1 MLACEGTQVAGF
13 AHLVCG
19 FSRAIIPKQIV
30 SNRVATISFRGF
42 FDGKE
47 FFSVFR
53 VKICGL
59 TSAGDGEVI
68 SQTKADAIGLNF
80 YAKSP
85 RCITQE
91 QAFQIVQA
99 TPGRVARVGL
109 FVNAT
114 DDEVCTAYDHLGL
127 DFIQLHGDEPPEYLL
142 ALGRRPVIRAFRLGP
157 SGLAPILRYLE
168 ACNLPEINLQAVL
181 IDAYDPERYGG
192 TGEKADWKQLADQRT
207 MLGGLPL
214 VLAGGLNAAN
224 VAEAILTVRPD
235 AVDTASGVENEPG
248 EKGS

>member
-1 MLACEGTQVAGF
+1 M
-13 AHLVCG
+13 
-19 FSRAIIPKQIV
+19 
-30 SNRVATISFRGF
+30 
-42 FDGKE
+42 
-47 FFSVFR
+47 FR

-59 TSAGDGEVI
+59 TSVHDAEVI
-68 SQTKADAIGLNF
+68 SRTKADAIGLNF

-85 RCITQE
+85 RCVTTE
-91 QAFQIVQA
+91 QALRVVQA
-99 TPGRVARVGL
+99 TPSRVARVGL

-142 ALGRRPVIRAFRLGP
+142 ALGGRPVIRAFRLGP

-168 ACNLPEINLQAVL
+168 ACRLPEVNLHAVL

-192 TGEKADWKQLADQRT
+192 TGETADWKQLADQRT
-207 MLGGLPL
+207 MLGALPL

-224 VAEAILTVRPD
+224 VAEAIVTVRPD
-235 AVDTASGVENEPG
+235 AVDTASGVEHELG
-248 EKGS
+248 EKDPQAVAAFAEAAHGALASLSR

>member
-1 MLACEGTQVAGF
+1 M
-13 AHLVCG
+13 
-19 FSRAIIPKQIV
+19 
-30 SNRVATISFRGF
+30 
-42 FDGKE
+42 
-47 FFSVFR
+47 FR

-80 YAKSP
+80 YPKSP

-91 QAFQIVQA
+91 QALRIVQA
-99 TPGRVARVGL
+99 TPSRVARVGL

-142 ALGRRPVIRAFRLGP
+142 ALGGRPVIRAFRLGP

-168 ACNLPEINLQAVL
+168 ACNLPEVNLQAVL
-181 IDAYDPERYGG
+181 IDAYDSQRYGG
-192 TGEKADWKQLADQRT
+192 TGETADWQQLADQRAR
-207 MLGGLPL
+207 LEELPL
-214 VLAGGLNAAN
+214 ILAGGLNASN
-224 VAEAILTVRPD
+224 VSEAISTVRPN
-235 AVDTASGVENEPG
+235 AVDTASGVETNPG
-248 EKGS
+248 AKDARQVAAFANAAKRAFASLGS

>member
-1 MLACEGTQVAGF
+1 MC
-13 AHLVCG
+13 
-19 FSRAIIPKQIV
+19 
-30 SNRVATISFRGF
+30 NRNATISFGGL
-42 FDGKE
+42 FDGRE
-47 FFSVFR
+47 FFIVFR

-59 TSAGDGEVI
+59 TSASDGKVI

-80 YAKSP
+80 YSKSL

-91 QAFQIVQA
+91 QALRIVQV
-99 TPGRVARVGL
+99 TPSRVARVGL

-142 ALGRRPVIRAFRLGP
+142 ALGGRPVIRAFRLGP
-157 SGLAPILRYLE
+157 TGVGPIVRYLE
-168 ACNLPEINLQAVL
+168 ACSMPEVNLQAVL
-181 IDAYDPERYGG
+181 IDAYDPQRYGG
-192 TGEKADWKQLADQRT
+192 TGETADWKQLADQRT

-235 AVDTASGVENEPG
+235 AVDTASGVEYAPG
-248 EKGS
+248 EKDPQAVAAFAEAAQGAFLSFDR

>member
-1 MLACEGTQVAGF
+1 M
-13 AHLVCG
+13 
-19 FSRAIIPKQIV
+19 
-30 SNRVATISFRGF
+30 
-42 FDGKE
+42 
-47 FFSVFR
+47 FR

-59 TSAGDGEVI
+59 TSVHDAEVI
-68 SQTKADAIGLNF
+68 SRTKADAIGLNF

-85 RCITQE
+85 RCITTE
-91 QAFQIVQA
+91 QALRVVQA
-99 TPGRVARVGL
+99 TPSRVARVGL

-142 ALGRRPVIRAFRLGP
+142 ALGGRPVIRAFRLGP

-168 ACNLPEINLQAVL
+168 ACRLPEVNLHAVL

-192 TGEKADWKQLADQRT
+192 TGETADWKQLADQRT
-207 MLGGLPL
+207 MLGALPL

-224 VAEAILTVRPD
+224 VAEAIVTVRPD
-235 AVDTASGVENEPG
+235 AVDTASGVEHELG
-248 EKGS
+248 EKDPQAVAAFAEAAHGALASLSR

>member
-1 MLACEGTQVAGF
+1 M
-13 AHLVCG
+13 
-19 FSRAIIPKQIV
+19 
-30 SNRVATISFRGF
+30 
-42 FDGKE
+42 
-47 FFSVFR
+47 FR

-59 TSAGDGEVI
+59 TSVHDAEVI
-68 SQTKADAIGLNF
+68 SRTKADAIGLNF

-85 RCITQE
+85 RCITTE
-91 QAFQIVQA
+91 QALRVVQA
-99 TPGRVARVGL
+99 TPSRVARVGL

-142 ALGRRPVIRAFRLGP
+142 ALGGRPVIRAFRLGP

-168 ACNLPEINLQAVL
+168 ACRLPEVNLHAVL

-192 TGEKADWKQLADQRT
+192 TGETADWKQLADQRT
-207 MLGGLPL
+207 MLGALPL

-224 VAEAILTVRPD
+224 VAEAIMTVRPD
-235 AVDTASGVENEPG
+235 AVDTASGVEHELG
-248 EKGS
+248 EKDPQAVAAFAEAAHGALASLSR